1 MIDLQESAVV
11 KLKELIQE
19 ELTTQNLVTA
29 LNDLLENPMKQA
41 QIKKDYA
48 ALQNALHTGQNA
60 SEVSAEIILKE
71 LSN

>member
-1 MIDLQESAVV
+1 MNKEVV
-11 KLKELIQE
+11 KELIQE

-29 LNDLLENPMKQA
+29 LNDLLENPVKQA
-41 QIKKDYA
+41 QIKEDYA
-48 ALQNALHTGQNA
+48 ALQNALYTGQNA